1 MVGPRG
7 IPGIPGERG
16 EQGEIGSDGPK
27 GDRGETSMTEDEI
40 RTYVRSEMN
49 LHCACGGVQ
58 EVEKPVPVQ
67 AYRSSSTS
75 PERSL
80 VQGDEEGQKL
90 RVVMN
95 TNDPDYEHIY
105 SIETYDDDAPM
116 VEIADYDTTVNKSQ
130 GQTVSF
136 DSLKAERT
144 KFEVK
149 GEDSCILPMEEG
161 NCSRYTLRWYF
172 NSEVGVCRPFIYS
185 GCGGNANRFL
195 QKEDCEKL
203 CLQQ

>member
-130 GQTVSF
+130 
-136 DSLKAERT
+136 
-144 KFEVK
+144 
-149 GEDSCILPMEEG
+149 DSCILPMEEG